1 MATYQIPEVNLD
13 TLQARIDKL
22 NRRAGK
28 LGFSLI
34 RFEVGEPVV
43 TRIIEK
49 DWAPDE
55 RYESQEIALD
65 EPIPAGWV
73 ETRIQR
79 VYPVE
84 VEGEAPKINGWTFV
98 ATLEHVSEGSERMVI
113 LRSVPGQGDVPA
125 CYRQADPGN
134 CDHCKK
140 WRARTET
147 FILRSDAGEWKQVGR
162 NCLRDFLGHTD
173 PHVYAEWLQ
182 TLMEVDQAARDAEDP
197 DAWGEGGAPKLEA
210 WSLERFLAVT
220 ALVIRHQGWTSRGA
234 SHETG
239 ATPTAAHVTYYL
251 TCTRDER
258 KRSRYSWLS
267 ETPTKDDE
275 SLAADVAAWAKG
287 FADRDDLSDYLYNLL
302 VVARLGVVEQRT
314 AGLAASMIVS
324 YTKERE
330 RELQRQRQA
339 ATSHHVGT
347 VGKRETFKGLLCEGI
362 IYLDGQFPS
371 HLHKFRD
378 GEGNVVV
385 WFSSSLTLKQGQV
398 YDLTATVKDHNTRDG
413 VAQTIITRAK
423 VVATAQAA

>member
-1 MATYQIPEVNLD
+1 MDVLD
-13 TLQARIDKL
+13 DDDQPLSNPPL
-22 NRRAGK
+22 
-28 LGFSLI
+28 
-34 RFEVGEPVV
+34 
-43 TRIIEK
+43 
-49 DWAPDE
+49 
-55 RYESQEIALD
+55 
-65 EPIPAGWV
+65 
-73 ETRIQR
+73 
-79 VYPVE
+79 
-84 VEGEAPKINGWTFV
+84 KIGWTW
-98 ATLEHVSEGSERMVI
+98 EGR
-113 LRSVPGQGDVPA
+113 
-125 CYRQADPGN
+125 
-134 CDHCKK
+134 
-140 WRARTET
+140 
-147 FILRSDAGEWKQVGR
+147 
-162 NCLRDFLGHTD
+162 RDEEHTD
-173 PHVYAEWLQ
+173 PVALDKGPLDASAGNVVIYKGMIMALWLQ
-182 TLMEVDQAARDAEDP
+182 GGDRMVSDVVSGLQTAMP
-197 DAWGEGGAPKLEA
+197 DADPATGN
-210 WSLERFLAVT
+210 SRFHNSFYIVF
-220 ALVIRHQGWTSRGA
+220 
-234 SHETG
+234 
-239 ATPTAAHVTYYL
+239 
-251 TCTRDER
+251 R
-258 KRSRYSWLS
+258 KR
-267 ETPTKDDE
+267 ETVVQPPPPQPVTLE
-275 SLAADVAAWAKG
+275 TLAADVAAWAKG